1 MSRAVSRTL
10 GGMARVFSL
19 FNVVAAG
26 LLVTSVLALQ
36 AVQRPPVA
44 PTPPKLELTERTP
57 LKVKVY
63 FTDSKVQLLKP
74 EMRTVM
80 VAKTN
85 ARAVAQAALNVWA
98 DGPYDRNL
106 LAAVPAKT
114 APPKVYLRG
123 QHFFVDLPAAY
134 VNLRYGT
141 SGERML
147 LCTLTRTLLEERGE
161 DVTFLVAGENVESLG
176 HLDLREPYTR
186 RDCADQ

>member
-1 MSRAVSRTL
+1 MSGAL
-10 GGMARVFSL
+10 GGVARVFSL

-26 LLVTSVLALQ
+26 LLATSVLALQ

-44 PTPPKLELTERTP
+44 PTPPKLELTERTS

-74 EMRTVM
+74 ETRTVL
-80 VAKTN
+80 VTKSN

-106 LAAVPAKT
+106 LAVVPAKT

-134 VNLRYGT
+134 ANLRYGT

-147 LCTLTRTLLEERGE
+147 LCTVTRTLLEDRGE
-161 DVTFLVAGENVESLG
+161 DVTFLVGGENVESLG